1 MQPRGLLD
9 SATSS
14 ALGPASCA
22 RGSPTGHLN
31 HHGMLLM
38 ERARPGIRV
47 RSATQHHVCNPASDN
62 QTHHLPLPADAS
74 ALFKF
79 PESSALGSASRPA
92 RGPASSPSARHQAQA
107 PRSSGKSQRRGP
119 ASYACSTRPT
129 FMLCFPS
136 IIRGPAASSGRAPH
150 WHALLRITDAGRP
163 NMHCRGVRPCFKYD
177 RPGIKSARHGIER
190 ERYHDQA

>member
-1 MQPRGLLD
+1 MARNQVCAARAGMQPRGLLD

-92 RGPASSPSARHQAQA
+92 RGPASSPSAPIKRQKPAA
-107 PRSSGKSQRRGP
+107 RSGIICLFNAADFHVMFSIDHSRPGGIIRTGP
-119 ASYACSTRPT
+119 ALAR
-129 FMLCFPS
+129 
-136 IIRGPAASSGRAPH
+136 AASH
-150 WHALLRITDAGRP
+150 H
-163 NMHCRGVRPCFKYD
+163 
-177 RPGIKSARHGIER
+177 
-190 ERYHDQA
+190 